1 MPSGKSTSRPS
12 RQTFE
17 SKKSRMQLSDV
28 KDIAPILSGAIGA
41 LATLLAV
48 AVTGFLS
55 FRLAK
60 LNLEEQRRQRSEEKK
75 LEKLEELFLLFD
87 KWQINLSTIYLAHF
101 RCYKGLLKFDQVT
114 DLVKSP
120 TLLSPGDAQ
129 KYKMLLEVHF
139 PTLRE
144 GYAPVEEARKK
155 IVPFL
160 SDPTV
165 SKLSVQDFEN
175 AQLAFE
181 EASKDF
187 KSCISSLARDRRV

>member
-1 MPSGKSTSRPS
+1 
-12 RQTFE
+12 
-17 SKKSRMQLSDV
+17 MQLSDI
-28 KDIAPILSGAIGA
+28 KDIAPVLSGAIVA

-48 AVTGFLS
+48 AVTGFFS
-55 FRLAK
+55 FRVAK

-87 KWQINLSTIYLAHF
+87 KWQIYFSNIYLLHF
-101 RCYKGLLKFDQVT
+101 RCYKGLLKFDEVT
-114 DLVKSP
+114 ELIKSP
-120 TLLSPGDAQ
+120 TLLSPGDAAQ
-129 KYKMLLEVHF
+129 KYRMLLEVHF
-139 PTLRE
+139 PPLHE
-144 GYAPVEEARKK
+144 AYVPVEEARKK

-160 SDPTV
+160 SNPKV

-187 KSCISSLARDRRV
+187 KSCISALARNLRA

>member
-1 MPSGKSTSRPS
+1 
-12 RQTFE
+12 
-17 SKKSRMQLSDV
+17 MQLSDV

-48 AVTGFLS
+48 AVTGFFS
-55 FRLAK
+55 FRVTR

-87 KWQINLSTIYLAHF
+87 KWQINFSNIYLHHF
-101 RCYKGLLKFDQVT
+101 RCYKGLLKFDEVME
-114 DLVKSP
+114 LVKSP

-139 PTLRE
+139 PPLRE
-144 GYAPVEEARKK
+144 AYAPVEEARKK

-160 SDPTV
+160 SDPKV
-165 SKLSVQDFEN
+165 SKLSVQDFAN
-175 AQLAFE
+175 AQVAFE
-181 EASKDF
+181 KASEDF
-187 KSCISSLARDRRV
+187 KSCISALALNLRV